1 VGPVSQLATVVCGAL
16 VGLGAWV
23 LAAGLRGRVM
33 VPRGRHTSRDIAAG
47 AAASLARLR
56 RGSIAVV
63 AGVAIFALTGWLS
76 AGVLVAAGIVL
87 FAGRFSKG
95 EGLRSVSERGDAIA
109 GWIEMLYAIL
119 AAGGGIER
127 AIAGSAAAAPAAIR
141 REVQELA
148 ARLEVR
154 PLPEALLAFAADV
167 AHPAVDKVAASLILA
182 SVQGAQDLVAL
193 LRSQAQVV
201 RAESRLVVEADAARA
216 RYRTSARL
224 IVGTTAVMAGGLYL
238 VDRGYLAPYDGFRGQ
253 VVLTGIGCV
262 FLGGFWLLARLGR
275 VRSPERYFDPTAAG
289 MAQLVR

>member
-1 VGPVSQLATVVCGAL
+1 MLPRSRGGGAG
-16 VGLGAWV
+16 VLG
-23 LAAGLRGRVM
+23 
-33 VPRGRHTSRDIAAG
+33 
-47 AAASLARLR
+47 SLARLR
-56 RGSIAVV
+56 RGSLAVA
-63 AGVAIFALTGWLS
+63 AGVLIFAVTGWLS
-76 AGVLVAAGIVL
+76 AGLLVTAGIVL
-87 FAGRFSKG
+87 FGGRFGKG
-95 EGLRSVSERGDAIA
+95 AGLRAVSERGDAVA

-127 AIAGSAAAAPAAIR
+127 AIVGSAAAAPAAIR

-154 PLPEALLAFAADV
+154 PLPEALLAFASDV

-182 SVQGAQDLVAL
+182 SVQGAQDLVSL

-201 RAESRLVVEADAARA
+201 RAESRVVVEADSARA

-238 VDRGYLAPYDGFRGQ
+238 VDRGYLAPYDGLQGQ
-253 VVLTGIGCV
+253 LVLAGIGCV

-275 VRSPERYFDPTAAG
+275 TEPPERYFDPAAAG
-289 MAQLVR
+289 MAGMAR

>member
-1 VGPVSQLATVVCGAL
+1 MSLLLAAACGAL
-16 VGLGAWV
+16 GGLGVWV
-23 LAAGLRGRVM
+23 LAAGLAGRVL
-33 VPRGRHTSRDIAAG
+33 VPRGRG
-47 AAASLARLR
+47 ALTGVSASLATIR
-56 RGSIAVV
+56 RGSIALV
-63 AGVAIFALTGWLS
+63 AGVLIFAVTGWLS
-76 AGVLVAAGIVL
+76 AGALVAAGIML
-87 FAGRFSKG
+87 FAGRFGKG
-95 EGLRSVSERGDAIA
+95 KGLRAVSERGDAVA

-127 AIAGSAAAAPAAIR
+127 AIVGSAAAAPSAIR
-141 REVQELA
+141 SEVQELA

-154 PLPEALLAFAADV
+154 PLPEALLAFASDV

-182 SVQGAQDLVAL
+182 SVQGAQDLVSL

-201 RAESRLVVEADAARA
+201 RAESRAVIEADAARA

-238 VDRGYLAPYDGFRGQ
+238 VDRGYLAPYDSVQGQ

-275 VRSPERYFDPTAAG
+275 VPAPERYFDPAAAG
-289 MAQLVR
+289 MARLVR

>member
-1 VGPVSQLATVVCGAL
+1 MSRLAIVVCGAL
-16 VGLGAWV
+16 AGLGLWV
-23 LAAGLRGRVM
+23 LIAGLRGRVM
-33 VPRGRHTSRDIAAG
+33 VPRGRRRAADG
-47 AAASLARLR
+47 VANGVEVSMAALR
-56 RGSIAVV
+56 RGSVAVV
-63 AGVAIFALTGWLS
+63 AGILIFAVTGWLS

-87 FAGRFSKG
+87 FAGRFGKG
-95 EGLRSVSERGDAIA
+95 KGLRAISERGDAIA

-141 REVQELA
+141 REVQDLA

-182 SVQGAQDLVAL
+182 SVQGAQDLVSL

-201 RAESRLVVEADAARA
+201 RAESRLVIEADAARA

-238 VDRGYLAPYDGFRGQ
+238 VDRGYLAPYDDLQGQ
-253 VVLTGIGCV
+253 LVLTGIGCV
-262 FLGGFWLLARLGR
+262 FLGGFWMLARLGR
-275 VRSPERYFDPTAAG
+275 VRPPERYFDPAAAG
-289 MAQLVR
+289 MARLVR

>member
-1 VGPVSQLATVVCGAL
+1 MSHLGVAVCGAL
-16 VGLGAWV
+16 AGMGLWLLTAGLG
-23 LAAGLRGRVM
+23 GRVL
-33 VPRGRHTSRDIAAG
+33 VPRGGG
-47 AAASLARLR
+47 AAKGVLTSLATLR
-56 RGSIAVV
+56 RGSIALV
-63 AGVAIFALTGWLS
+63 AGVVIFAVTGWLS
-76 AGVLVAAGIVL
+76 AGVLVSAGIVL
-87 FAGRFSKG
+87 FAGSFGKG
-95 EGLRSVSERGDAIA
+95 EGLRAISERGDAIA

-127 AIAGSAAAAPAAIR
+127 AIVGSAAAAPAAIR
-141 REVQELA
+141 QQVQELA

-154 PLPEALLAFAADV
+154 PLPESLLAFASDV

-182 SVQGAQDLVAL
+182 SVQGAQDLVSL

-201 RAESRLVVEADAARA
+201 RAESRVVIEADAARA

-238 VDRGYLAPYDGFRGQ
+238 VDRGYLAPYDGLQGQ

-275 VRSPERYFDPTAAG
+275 VPPPERYFDPTAAG
-289 MAQLVR
+289 MTRMVR